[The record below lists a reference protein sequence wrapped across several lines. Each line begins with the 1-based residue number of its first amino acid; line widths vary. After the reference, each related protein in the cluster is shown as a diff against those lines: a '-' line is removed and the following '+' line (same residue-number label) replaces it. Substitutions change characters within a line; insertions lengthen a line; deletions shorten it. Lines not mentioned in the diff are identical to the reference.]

1 MDKLLKLHN
10 DLSDV
15 PLKKEKYIYHY
26 TSQMGLDGILMHQNI
41 WANDI
46 YRQNDKSEGIYILE
60 LLKNNIDRVC
70 TDECSKKLVLKQVQ
84 ELSPKLVEGFYNSD
98 KYRTFIISFSTK
110 EDELPL
116 WNYYTKDVNSVGYN
130 IQFNVD
136 RLVSNLETIKIKIEC
151 NHSSYYLDSINCV
164 HGKVI
169 YDETEQ
175 LNILKRI
182 VTEFSEATDVRNEE
196 WAFLLVDKLLWVGN
210 FIKNP
215 SFRHEY
221 EYRLSFFTYTN
232 KSELNL
238 DKVPVEYECNEK
250 SHIEIYF
257 DGLALG
263 NIVCSPTN
271 SKAKIEYPQKYMTR
285 QYPNFREVTKSK
297 IPFRIM

>member
-1 MDKLLKLHN
+1 
-10 DLSDV
+10 
-15 PLKKEKYIYHY
+15 
-26 TSQMGLDGILMHQNI
+26 MHQNI

-98 KYRTFIISFSTK
+98 KYRSFIISFSTK

-136 RLVSNLETIKIKIEC
+136 RLVSNLETMKIKTEC
-151 NHSSYYLDSINCV
+151 NHISYYLDSINCV

-196 WAFLLVDKLLWVGN
+196 WTFLLVDKLLWVGN
-210 FIKNP
+210 FIKIQAFVMNT
-215 SFRHEY
+215 SIENY
-221 EYRLSFFTYTN
+221 G
-232 KSELNL
+232 
-238 DKVPVEYECNEK
+238 DK
-250 SHIEIYF
+250 F
-257 DGLALG
+257 
-263 NIVCSPTN
+263 
-271 SKAKIEYPQKYMTR
+271 
-285 QYPNFREVTKSK
+285 NFCLQ
-297 IPFRIM
+297 P